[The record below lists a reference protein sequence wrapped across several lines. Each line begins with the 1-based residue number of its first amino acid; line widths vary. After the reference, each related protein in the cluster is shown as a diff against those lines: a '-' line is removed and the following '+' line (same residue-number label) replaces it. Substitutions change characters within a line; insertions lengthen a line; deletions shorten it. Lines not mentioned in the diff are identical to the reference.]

1 MTTTKTKRQFSTASI
16 RVFAD
21 KIDPHLNPNAVD
33 SVLNTLAN
41 LDQQIHDDF
50 NAVRRELADARQEN
64 SFKEDEL
71 KHQRDVNASLRRE
84 NDSKNRQIDIL
95 TRQLSELQ
103 LKLQSPPASSIKHNV
118 PSKIGNVQLASTSM
132 TLCSSAVCNCRPSSD
147 AKSPRFFSVDHAPN
161 CSLRQALVHRSTSHD
176 LCDLLLAREDA
187 CRNQQILIN
196 RLKEDNKQLKT
207 TYDSLWSR
215 YQLLYENRRE
225 KDVPVTTL
233 NDRIEHLSARVQKA
247 GQAAVEVASKV
258 EERLKIT
265 ARDVNNFRKS
275 FTHSTSPT
283 LSPVVREIQSPITSV
298 RSIASPSLDVQSV
311 REEPTFTSTPP
322 QPSTKL
328 PNLRDIPDEYDAD
341 LTLPGLQ
348 IYDHKCAGA
357 GAVDEVEA
365 FTLVTDELMRTVAL
379 QQDAHEKLRTTV
391 LELTEELNRIDPN
404 VLSEVGKYKHQLKS
418 AEAKLEES
426 SEKISKKDQEILD
439 LRRQLTKVIAEYEAI
454 SVAHSY
460 SNAELS
466 KIRAN
471 NREKTKNE
479 RQVHEHRLYPRGHL
493 VLEGVENRH
502 HRKIHFR

>member
-1 MTTTKTKRQFSTASI
+1 MTTTKNKRQFSTASI

-50 NAVRRELADARQEN
+50 NAVQRELAGARQEN
-64 SFKEDEL
+64 SCISDAL
-71 KHQRDVNASLRRE
+71 KRQQDVNASLHRE

-103 LKLQSPPASSIKHNV
+103 LKAQSPPLPSDKHT
-118 PSKIGNVQLASTSM
+118 PPETAQLSLSTM
-132 TLCSSAVCNCRPSSD
+132 TLCSTAVCDCRPPSN
-147 AKSPRFFSVDHAPN
+147 AKSPRFFTVDHAHG

-207 TYDSLWSR
+207 TYDSLWGR
-215 YQLLYENRRE
+215 YQLLYENHRE
-225 KDVPVTTL
+225 KDTAVTTL
-233 NDRIEHLSARVQKA
+233 NDRIEHLSARVQNA
-247 GQAAVEVASKV
+247 GQAAVEVATKV

-275 FTHSTSPT
+275 FTHSTSPM
-283 LSPVVREIQSPITSV
+283 LSPVIRHIQSPLTSI
-298 RSIASPSLDVQSV
+298 RSIASSPEEDQSF
-311 REEPTFTSTPP
+311 EELASAPTPP
-322 QPSTKL
+322 RASTKL
-328 PNLRDIPDEYDAD
+328 RHLRDIPDEYDTD
-341 LTLPGLQ
+341 PTLTEVQLDACQRPGV
-348 IYDHKCAGA
+348 GA
-357 GAVDEVEA
+357 MDEAEG
-365 FTLVTDELMRTVAL
+365 FTLVTDELMRTMAL
-379 QQDAHEKLRTTV
+379 QQDAHEKLRATV

-404 VLSEVGKYKHQLKS
+404 VLNDVGKYKQQLQT
-418 AEAKLEES
+418 AESKLEEFAK
-426 SEKISKKDQEILD
+426 KIASKDQEILD

-479 RQVHEHRLYPRGHL
+479 RQAHEHRLYPRGHL